1 MLTTSANQYLHP
13 DYLSPLPTTW
23 SVRGRGSQPDILDPD
38 LGHEPLQQQLDA
50 KKSPLALLAQTCSQI
65 GADSPS
71 SKPLIPPLE
80 KQPSSKSS
88 SSSTSTVKNDSS
100 TSGSGGARDKSSPA
114 SSAGSDLSVKS
125 SFKPYESSVTQQHHQ
140 QRDKTGS
147 PQEDRAG
154 ATSGGGNGSARV
166 RTPASTKSGGRCAS
180 NQSASSPRSSP
191 VVGRKTPA
199 GAAAAA
205 AAAAAV
211 AAASSAASDAKSSSE
226 SPLAATTK
234 VGFSPVASSLLDPT
248 ASLKDMPLGTFKPT
262 ASYLGAF
269 PHFPVDLMAAAAAA
283 AGGGAAAHLKG
294 SPYVS
299 YARMKTPS
307 GVDTLVPVC
316 RDPYCT
322 GCQLSSQLLAAAAAS
337 STAGAGKGC
346 PGGCAQCDH
355 AGKAAFLPAAA
366 AAAAYATA
374 HAQLAALA
382 SHLPYVC
389 NWIGSAA
396 PSASSA
402 ADGSAAAAAAAA
414 SGYCGKRFA
423 TSEELLQHL
432 RSHTE
437 AAVSPLFAHRAYPTP
452 PLSPLAT
459 ARYHPY
465 GKPTP
470 GALLPPGFPLHP
482 HPGLPPYFSPYSLYG
497 QRHP

>member
-88 SSSTSTVKNDSS
+88 SSSASTLKNDSS
-100 TSGSGGARDKSSPA
+100 TGGSGGARDKSSPA

-125 SFKPYESSVTQQHHQ
+125 SFKPYESSVSQQHHQ

-147 PQEDRAG
+147 PQEDRAA
-154 ATSGGGNGSARV
+154 ATSGGGNGSGRV
-166 RTPASTKSGGRCAS
+166 RTPASTKSGGRCGS

-199 GAAAAA
+199 SAAAA